1 MILVVG
7 GLGAGKRDFVS
18 GVLGY
23 GEADMACA
31 ALNHRPV
38 LLDLHELIRAEG
50 GFREEWLAPL
60 LAKDVVVCCEVG
72 CGVVPLSAG
81 ERAWREAVGRACTR
95 LAAEAG
101 TVVRVVCGLPQVL
114 KGRLP

>member
-18 GVLGY
+18 QVLGY

-31 ALNHRPV
+31 ALDHLPV
-38 LLDLHELIRAEG
+38 LLDLHELIRTEG

-60 LAKDVVVCCEVG
+60 LAKDIVVCCEVG
-72 CGVVPLSAG
+72 CGVVPLSAV
-81 ERAWREAVGRACTR
+81 ERAWREAVGRTCTR
-95 LAAEAG
+95 LAAEAEV
-101 TVVRVVCGLPQVL
+101 VVRIVCGLPQVL
-114 KGRLP
+114 KGVLP